1 MKRRPCPGGGI
12 LAVTAAGGC
21 TSTAADVIQARP
33 DGLVRVYS
41 IPSERHGEPL
51 LNAAGATTIEQRRDE
66 SLMLTLTTVGAA
78 RFVLSTR
85 VAVWIEPVDR
95 GTRLTVVSRQ
105 ERGVL
110 PRALLRGRV
119 SPGVRAPTR
128 RDADGPARPGHEC
141 QGYART
147 YRQGSGR
154 AIPRGCEPRPGPR
167 PPVKRPPLW

>member
-1 MKRRPCPGGGI
+1 MKRRPCPVVSGI

-21 TSTAADVIQARP
+21 TTTAADVIQGRP

-41 IPSERHGEPL
+41 IPSERAWRAARAV
-51 LNAAGATTIEQRRDE
+51 LNAAGATTIEERRDE

-78 RFVLSTR
+78 GFVLPTR

-128 RDADGPARPGHEC
+128 RDAEGPARPGHEC
-141 QGYART
+141 QGYAKDSSARFRT
-147 YRQGSGR
+147 RDPTR
-154 AIPRGCEPRPGPR
+154 
-167 PPVKRPPLW
+167 L